1 MTCSFASLSFGAGS
15 AESGMMPLRRG
26 EVWKLRTAYVFDL
39 LRDAAIPWRSRD
51 VLIGFRT
58 VKKDNT
64 GLRGWALAR
73 TVLRRAALL
82 RRDIDFESI
91 LMV

>member
-1 MTCSFASLSFGAGS
+1 MSSFASLSFGAGS

-39 LRDAAIPWRSRD
+39 LRDATIPWHLRD
-51 VLIGFRT
+51 VLIGLRT

-73 TVLRRAALL
+73 TVLRRVALL
-82 RRDIDFESI
+82 RRNIDFGSI
-91 LMV
+91 LIV